1 VLIFVCLNYI
11 IIMVMII
18 CIEPVREL
26 AVLLLYITI
35 DLNEVSPGVPLNCMI
50 VTLLSYN

>member
-26 AVLLLYITI
+26 AVLLLYKTI
-35 DLNEVSPGVPLNCMI
+35 ELNELSLGAPPNGMI
-50 VTLLSYN
+50 VTLL